1 MAEIGIMSGAGRTKA
16 KTALNATRVKNLKP
30 EGEPYRIA
38 DQLCRGLAIRVATSG
53 QKTWDCAFRVAKG
66 GPQRRLSL
74 GNADDV
80 TLEQAR
86 ARAFELTS
94 AARQGRDLVAEE
106 SQARDELTVAELI
119 DRYLTGKVTGRLRT
133 AAEIDGTLRRILA
146 PLASK
151 SAASVHRRDLARLF
165 DDLAVFQQRE
175 RAAAKARQM
184 IGSMY
189 RWAIERGLVD
199 INPVEGTP
207 RFTQGEPRERVLSPD
222 EIRILWDWLPT
233 VGFASSLV
241 DIARLEICTGA
252 RSGEIAG
259 MEVKEFNLSN
269 DAWLWTLPAARSK
282 NKKERVTPIVGMARE
297 ILAARLVGADGL
309 LFRSSRGVEIGS
321 SLLASHLRHRWNRFP
336 IEHFTAHDL
345 RRTVA
350 SQMAAMGIPLETI
363 ALAVGH
369 AAGEKATRTLVRHY
383 VFDEMLD
390 RKRRALEAWDQRL
403 RSILDSASGSNVTP
417 LYRPV
422 DNFRRQSP

>member
-1 MAEIGIMSGAGRTKA
+1 V
-16 KTALNATRVKNLKP
+16 TRIRNLKP
-30 EGEPYRIA
+30 EAEPYRVP
-38 DQLCRGLAIRVATSG
+38 DQLCRGLAIRVAVG
-53 QKTWDCAFRVAKG
+53 GAKTWDCAYRVAKG

-74 GNADDV
+74 GNFEDV

-94 AARQGRDLVAEE
+94 AARQGRDLIPEE
-106 SQARDELTVAELI
+106 SQAHDQLAVAELI
-119 DRYLTGKVTGRLRT
+119 DRYLAGKVTGRLRT
-133 AAEIDGTLRRILA
+133 AVEVERTLRRVLA

-151 SAASVHRRDLARLF
+151 SAASVERRDLARLF
-165 DDLAVFQQRE
+165 DDIAVFQGHE

-199 INPVEGTP
+199 ANPVEGTP
-207 RFTQGEPRERVLSPD
+207 RYTQGEPRERVLSPD
-222 EIRILWDWLPT
+222 EIKTLWGWLPKA
-233 VGFASSLV
+233 GFAPSLV

-259 MEVKEFNLSN
+259 MRVKEFDLSGET
-269 DAWLWTLPAARSK
+269 WLWMLPSERAK
-282 NKKERVTPIVGMARE
+282 NTKERVTPIVGMARE
-297 ILAARLVGADGL
+297 ILAPHFVGADNL
-309 LFRSSRGVEIGS
+309 LFLSSTGIEINS
-321 SLLASHLRHRWNRFP
+321 NLLASHLYQRQNRFP
-336 IEHFTAHDL
+336 VAHFTSHDL

-350 SQMAAMGIPLETI
+350 SQMASMGIPLETI
-363 ALAVGH
+363 ALTVGH
-369 AAGEKATRTLVRHY
+369 ATGEKATRTLVRHY

-403 RSILDSASGSNVTP
+403 RSILAGASDSNVTP
-417 LYRPV
+417 LRPV